1 VTRASHWLGLATL
14 VVALQGQVRA
24 DAAPD
29 STARAQRDSV
39 AADSVLELATSEVAA
54 ELRCAVCQGISIQE
68 SPSALAR
75 EMRDVVKEQLRAGRT
90 PEEVRAYFVS
100 KYGDWILLAPPPT
113 GLNLLIYVLPVLL
126 VVGGF
131 IGLAVVVRRWS
142 HVVEPGAP
150 GMPTH
155 GEPTDDEGARSASG
169 T

>member
-1 VTRASHWLGLATL
+1 VTRAARWLGLATA
-14 VVALQGQVRA
+14 VVALLGQVRA
-24 DAAPD
+24 GAAPD
-29 STARAQRDSV
+29 PAAPAPRDSV

-113 GLNLLIYVLPVLL
+113 GMNLLIYVLPVLL
-126 VVGGF
+126 VLGGF

-142 HVVEPGAP
+142 RVVEPGAP
-150 GMPTH
+150 AAATH
-155 GEPTDDEGARSASG
+155 DERTDDAGARSAPG